1 MNLLERAQPYI
12 ADLEKRAL
20 TIRAL
25 AQLLGCNEC
34 YLSRALSGHVKRT
47 ESSTKS
53 RQKRTKLFNSRK
65 EMREKH
71 ALLVKTGVKS
81 LKKASADARC
91 SQRTIRRYVDKLSRP
106 PNGT

>member
-47 ESSTKS
+47 ESSTK
-53 RQKRTKLFNSRK
+53 
-65 EMREKH
+65 
-71 ALLVKTGVKS
+71 
-81 LKKASADARC
+81 
-91 SQRTIRRYVDKLSRP
+91 
-106 PNGT
+106 